1 MQDQLDQLHDQL
13 RRKPPVSP
21 DAGERVAE
29 TLMRTFKALQ
39 REPHLA
45 EAMMRALTFAD
56 RSVSAEVDS
65 VNRLITEVIADAVH
79 AGQPLSRAELAA
91 VRVVTHTWHST
102 LITWLSGRAS
112 ISQVKADIDTA
123 CTLISQ
129 ATREREAAAAGG

>member
-1 MQDQLDQLHDQL
+1 MQDQLEQLHDQL
-13 RRKPPVSP
+13 RRKPPVGANP
-21 DAGERVAE
+21 GERVAE

-65 VNRLITEVIADAVH
+65 VNRLITDVIADAIH
-79 AGQPLSRAELAA
+79 TGRPLTRPELAA

-129 ATREREAAAAGG
+129 AATGD